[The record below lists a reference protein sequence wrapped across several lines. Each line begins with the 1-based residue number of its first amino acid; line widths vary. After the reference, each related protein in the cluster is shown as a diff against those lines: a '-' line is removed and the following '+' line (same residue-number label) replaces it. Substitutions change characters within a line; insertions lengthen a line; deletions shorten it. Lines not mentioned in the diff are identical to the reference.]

1 METPS
6 GALRISPPGSLKT
19 FAWRDY
25 TTPYVQTFT
34 LGVTRS
40 LASNV
45 TLDVRYIGTRGVRLP
60 GSYNLN
66 DAEIRK
72 NGLFDAL
79 EITRA
84 GGDAALFDRMLKG
97 LNFGSGIGVVGVD
110 VSGSEALRKHASFRT
125 DIANG
130 NYVVVART
138 LSTTNIGTVQ
148 PPLTNAGLLRSSGL
162 FPPNFI
168 VTNPQFGNIT
178 YRTNSDSSNYHS
190 LQTQVTL
197 RSTHGVQYQATYT
210 WSKSLGIDSGG
221 SGALG
226 TFRDLQNR
234 RADYALLSSHRAHDF
249 RSYGTFEL
257 PFGPG
262 KLVGGSVSNWIARI
276 IEGWKVGT
284 IFNLTSGAPMN
295 IVGGNTL
302 YGLGTQFNGT
312 PDVVGDFPRKTGVVW
327 PLKPGDAFGN
337 LFGQQFKQV
346 KDPACA
352 SVAPGLVQWCTLNAL
367 ADVNGNIVLRNA
379 APGQLGTL
387 GLRPIEGFGS
397 RSFDANVQ
405 KTIRIRESKT
415 VTFRLDANNVLN
427 HPNPGVLSPLIN
439 PVNLNINSGTF
450 GEINSKNGSRTL
462 QALLRFDF

>member
-1 METPS
+1 LH
-6 GALRISPPGSLKT
+6 GAAARIDAAMVFPHRRSHFD
-19 FAWRDY
+19 FAI
-25 TTPYVQTFT
+25 
-34 LGVTRS
+34 
-40 LASNV
+40 LASWPV
-45 TLDVRYIGTRGVRLP
+45 L
-60 GSYNLN
+60 
-66 DAEIRK
+66 A
-72 NGLFDAL
+72 
-79 EITRA
+79 
-84 GGDAALFDRMLKG
+84 DR
-97 LNFGSGIGVVGVD
+97 
-110 VSGSEALRKHASFRT
+110 
-125 DIANG
+125 
-130 NYVVVART
+130 
-138 LSTTNIGTVQ
+138 
-148 PPLTNAGLLRSSGL
+148 
-162 FPPNFI
+162 
-168 VTNPQFGNIT
+168 
-178 YRTNSDSSNYHS
+178 
-190 LQTQVTL
+190 
-197 RSTHGVQYQATYT
+197 
-210 WSKSLGIDSGG
+210 
-221 SGALG
+221 
-226 TFRDLQNR
+226 
-234 RADYALLSSHRAHDF
+234 
-249 RSYGTFEL
+249 
-257 PFGPG
+257 
-262 KLVGGSVSNWIARI
+262 
-276 IEGWKVGT
+276 T

-337 LFGQQFKQV
+337 LFGRQFKQV

-367 ADVNGNIVLRNA
+367 ADVNGSIVLRNA